1 MKVNKLAYILIL
13 LVLVAAETLQ
23 GQAKYSN
30 EFLNLGVGAKGLS
43 LANTQVAMVDD
54 VTSGYWNPAGLA
66 NVKTKYQIS
75 LMHAAYFANIANY
88 DYMGISYRIDER
100 QTVGFTMIRFGV
112 DGILNT
118 TQLIDNQGNVNYD
131 RITYFSVADWAA
143 LLSYGRKLAVEGL
156 NVGVNFKIVHRR
168 IGDFAHAWGFGLDGG
183 LQYEIKKWKFGLMAR
198 DITSTFNA
206 WAYQIPEK
214 MKEVFI
220 ATGNELPENGLEL
233 TLPRLSLGFGR
244 DFELGKGFTA
254 MTTIDLDCPFGGKR
268 NTILTT
274 KVFTVDPHLGLEFGY
289 KDIVYLRTGVGNLQ
303 KETDIDGKNIVTC
316 QVNIGVGLTIKK
328 VLTIDYALTDLGDI
342 SIALYSHI
350 FSLKLAL
357 NQFKKS

>member
-13 LVLVAAETLQ
+13 LVFTAVESLY

-66 NVKTKYQIS
+66 NVKKKYQIS

-88 DYMGISYRIDER
+88 DYAGISYRIDEQ
-100 QTVGFTMIRFGV
+100 QTVGFTLIRFGV

-118 TQLIDNQGNVNYD
+118 TQLIDNQGNVNYG

-143 LLSYGRKLAVEGL
+143 LLSYGRKLPVEGL
-156 NVGVNFKIVHRR
+156 SVGVNFKVVHRR

-206 WAYQIPEK
+206 WAHQIPEE
-214 MKEVFI
+214 MKDVFI

-254 MTTIDLDCPFGGKR
+254 MTTIDLDCPFDGKR

-274 KVFTVDPHLGLEFGY
+274 KIITVDPHLGLEFGY
-289 KDIVYLRTGVGNLQ
+289 KDIVCIRAGVGNLQ